1 MNSILENYLK
11 NIAYGIVPGP
21 FESVDDAIDQLCLGL
36 AEVATIMVENEE
48 IDIAEAMIMMLDLSK
63 QIVAIS
69 HDHLG
74 EYIEK
79 TKDAETESDKGPDD
93 SDNKEDLWT

>member
-11 NIAYGIVPGP
+11 NIAYGTVPGP
-21 FESVDDAIDQLCLGL
+21 FEDADDAIDQLCLGL

-48 IDIAEAMIMMLDLSK
+48 IDIAEAMTMMLDLSK

-69 HDHLG
+69 RDHLG

-79 TKDAETESDKGPDD
+79 TKDDETDSDKGSDD